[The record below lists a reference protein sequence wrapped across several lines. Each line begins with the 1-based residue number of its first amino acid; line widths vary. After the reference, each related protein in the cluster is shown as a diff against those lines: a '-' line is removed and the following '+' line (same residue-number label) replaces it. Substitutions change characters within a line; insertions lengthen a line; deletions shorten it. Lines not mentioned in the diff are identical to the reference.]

1 MNPLTTIQRMRCLS
15 EEIELL
21 KSRLLDHDTGH
32 IHTAISVLVGRVE
45 ELEQEEL
52 EYQRKRNI

>member
-1 MNPLTTIQRMRCLS
+1 MNPLTTIQRIRCIS
-15 EEIELL
+15 EEIEVL

-32 IHTAISVLVGRVE
+32 IHTAISVLVSRIE

-52 EYQRKRNI
+52 E